1 MDEKERTVCES
12 WIDGQYIRYYIDE
25 AEPRQ
30 DRPVRV
36 WCDKTVEIPND
47 SGESSHM
54 NKTQDMPW
62 DLTDREQKKTKRCLI
77 LCSIAFAIVAIIPI
91 VGILMK

>member
-12 WIDGQYIRYYIDE
+12 WLADGQYVRYYIDE
-25 AEPRQ
+25 VKPRVSNAEIWFKK
-30 DRPVRV
+30 D
-36 WCDKTVEIPND
+36 VEITD
-47 SGESSHM
+47 GSTLSSHIDEI
-54 NKTQDMPW
+54 QDTPW